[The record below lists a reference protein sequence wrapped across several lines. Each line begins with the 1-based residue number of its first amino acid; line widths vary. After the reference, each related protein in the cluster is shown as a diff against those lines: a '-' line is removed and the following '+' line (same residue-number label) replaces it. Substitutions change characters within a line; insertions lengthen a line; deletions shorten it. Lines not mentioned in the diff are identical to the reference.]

1 MEFVIG
7 FLLGVAFVFFIRWI
21 RDWIEA
27 SKSLEERRDDLV
39 TIRYSIDSII
49 EDIED
54 EIRRQ
59 SYGTGE
65 ERGF

>member
-27 SKSLEERRDDLV
+27 SKPLKERRDELV
-39 TIRYSIDSII
+39 RLRGSIDCII
-49 EDIED
+49 KDIED
-54 EIRRQ
+54 ELWWD
-59 SYGTGE
+59 SYKRDE
-65 ERGF
+65 E